1 MLDSSSELS
10 TVVVIA
16 TYNGA
21 KFIVSEL
28 ETILFQSEKAD
39 RVLIFDDQSTDNTF
53 ELVKDFIKSHNLTS
67 WSVKKNESNLGYEN
81 NFYSLLSSANE
92 DLIFLCDQDD
102 LWDKDKI
109 RNCKSFFRSHEEACL
124 VCTDNSFQFLTPN
137 TKSKELKTMKFDGS
151 FEKVPLTLNCF
162 KIGRPGCD
170 MVVRRSF
177 FEKIKGYWTN
187 KLAQDEYLWKFAYIE
202 QGLYLLHVNG
212 ITRRIHDNNTAK
224 KEGKSKYRNR
234 FGRIAHL
241 KIEEKSLEQ
250 LKKYSVCYYP
260 KDLFRLNIIEKYLSF
275 VTKRIKMLS
284 TRNIFIAFR
293 LLFSLKLYTR
303 KKGFAVDV
311 LASLGLLK

>member
-1 MLDSSSELS
+1 M
-10 TVVVIA
+10 
-16 TYNGA
+16 
-21 KFIVSEL
+21 
-28 ETILFQSEKAD
+28 
-39 RVLIFDDQSTDNTF
+39 
-53 ELVKDFIKSHNLTS
+53 
-67 WSVKKNESNLGYEN
+67 KKNESNLGYEN

-250 LKKYSVCYYP
+250 LKKYSV
-260 KDLFRLNIIEKYLSF
+260 E
-275 VTKRIKMLS
+275 
-284 TRNIFIAFR
+284 
-293 LLFSLKLYTR
+293 
-303 KKGFAVDV
+303 
-311 LASLGLLK
+311 